1 MAEPWLE
8 LDAVL
13 RERLRDVL
21 QEPPRPLTE
30 SELRSL
36 LEEGRACMLILNGE
50 LDRLERRL
58 AELDS
63 DPHASFSA
71 ITEAF
76 RRVNRFRAHVEEL
89 RLIGDIERRGGYRTR
104 RRPGRD
110 SLSQSVCQLLRS
122 ALKTDVMT
130 VSFPPVCTVRS
141 PETMAAFVWTLLSRS
156 SERPRRPGL
165 STRGTRTRAAGRSA
179 RRSPALR

>member
-36 LEEGRACMLILNGE
+36 LEEGRACMLILKGE

-58 AELDS
+58 AQLDA
-63 DPHASFSA
+63 DPDTSFSA
-71 ITEAF
+71 LTDAF
-76 RRVNRFRAHVEEL
+76 RRVSEFRGHMEELGALLSALDARAHE
-89 RLIGDIERRGGYRTR
+89 
-104 RRPGRD
+104 
-110 SLSQSVCQLLRS
+110 
-122 ALKTDVMT
+122 
-130 VSFPPVCTVRS
+130 VRS
-141 PETMAAFVWTLLSRS
+141 SW
-156 SERPRRPGL
+156 RR
-165 STRGTRTRAAGRSA
+165 
-179 RRSPALR
+179 